1 MYPYH
6 RLIWMI
12 LKSFFYKKKIFE
24 SDHIFLY
31 SFRPGIL
38 DIDFNGEL
46 NNGRFH
52 VFFDL
57 ARLDF
62 GFRTGL
68 VSYLIKNKLIFFVA
82 GHSVRFHK
90 RVMPFRKTQIRSQ
103 WLGYDNKFFYWR
115 HHVVQNGEHSTT
127 ALVRNGMKNKD
138 GIVEPKTILR
148 DLGWD
153 TEQFL
158 SKSAQV
164 WGDFDDQFHDN
175 RKKNNKLINLK

>member
-6 RLIWMI
+6 RI
-12 LKSFFYKKKIFE
+12 LLMSFKAIFYKKKIFN
-24 SDHIFLY
+24 SDYIFLY
-31 SFRPGIL
+31 SFRPGIF
-38 DIDFNGEL
+38 DIDFNGEV

-62 GFRTGL
+62 GFRIGL
-68 VSYLIKNKLIFFVA
+68 VSYLIKKKLTFFVA

-90 RVMPFRKTQIRSQ
+90 RVLPFRKTQIRSQ
-103 WLGYDNKFFYWR
+103 WIGFDDKFFYWK
-115 HHVVQNGEHSTT
+115 HHVVQRGEHCTT
-127 ALVRNGMKNKD
+127 ALVRNGMKNKN
-138 GIVEPKTILR
+138 GIVEPINVLR

-153 TEQFL
+153 TTKFL

-164 WGDFDDQFHDN
+164 WADFDDQYHDN
-175 RKKNNKLINLK
+175 KNKNNSLLHQR